1 MKSTLVVVGGVV
13 VDIQRSAVQ
22 KLSVV
27 DDLLVAG
34 RHVDDL
40 GVAVNPAHPES
51 SLYPDPGL
59 VLPVPNGDFPVRQPV
74 PEFSFDPGHQLLKL
88 DDGFFSGPNLVTA
101 AGQGNVALISIAP

>member
-1 MKSTLVVVGGVV
+1 MSPGVV
-13 VDIQRSAVQ
+13 VDVQRSAVQ

-27 DDLLVAG
+27 DDFLVAG
-34 RHVDDL
+34 RRVDDL

-51 SLYPDPGL
+51 SLHPDPGL

-74 PEFSFDPGHQLLKL
+74 PELSFDPGHQLLKL
-88 DDGFFSGPNLVTA
+88 DDGFFCGPNLVTA